1 MSSTEQI
8 IDQMFE
14 KKIIKDMTVW
24 IRNLM
29 FRLFQTAIV
38 IHIYSLLFRYERS
51 VCIPDDFDKLYTM
64 MSFSSFISYVL
75 YIYIHIYIYIYIIYI
90 YIYIY
95 ICYIYI
101 IFRLFIQNS

>member
-38 IHIYSLLFRYERS
+38 IYIYSLLFRYERS
-51 VCIPDDFDKLYTM
+51 VCISDDCDKLYTRVFHHLLVM
-64 MSFSSFISYVL
+64 YYIYI
-75 YIYIHIYIYIYIIYI
+75 YIYIHIYIYI
-90 YIYIY
+90 
-95 ICYIYI
+95 CYIYI
-101 IFRLFIQNS
+101 LFSLFIQPS

>member
-51 VCIPDDFDKLYTM
+51 VCIPDDFDKLYTRVFHHLLVM
-64 MSFSSFISYVL
+64 Y
-75 YIYIHIYIYIYIIYI
+75 YIYIYTFIYIYIYN
-90 YIYIY
+90 IYIY
-95 ICYIYI
+95 ICYIYTI
-101 IFRLFIQNS
+101 